1 MINRMRFPFAD
12 ELLASNGCSGV
23 VGVTAVF
30 SGDPP
35 QLDEVRSR
43 VVERWGPLDRMSW
56 VRAAPPTRPARFHWT
71 CPGRFD
77 AATQVLNSGEKLDDL
92 LLSRIDR
99 PLGFELPPWR
109 LFVVRDAAYGGD
121 FSFVLLA
128 QHALLDGRSLVTLLN
143 LLMDD
148 APDPAPAL
156 RPPPSGHAER
166 PGRRKVGKELLT
178 LCAPG
183 QAIPLGATAPPRP
196 SVATAA
202 LSSEAVR
209 TACRRR
215 VDGRR
220 VTLNH
225 LLVAAVTGALSAR
238 YGPAG
243 RWPRAPRPVYAMVPC
258 DVRGGHEAAELGN
271 IVAAPRFPLPLDLD
285 DPLDRLRASG
295 RLVADIRHR
304 GMAQK
309 ALGTAF
315 ETARHFAPW
324 VPGTLGTHGADA
336 SHVAAAITS
345 LKWPV
350 TASSWNGRPL
360 IRLVCLSPLHRPGSA
375 AFSLADAVGTLTL
388 TAVCHLSAGEAQRL
402 AEAITQEVETLAGYA
417 G

>member
-1 MINRMRFPFAD
+1 MRFPFAD
-12 ELLASNGCSGV
+12 ELLASNGCAGV

-35 QLDEVRSR
+35 PLDEVRSR

-56 VRAAPPTRPARFHWT
+56 VRAAPHNQPARFHWT

-77 AATQVLNSGEKLDDL
+77 AAVQVLDSGEKLEDL
-92 LLSRIDR
+92 LASHVDR
-99 PLGFELPPWR
+99 PLGYELPPWR
-109 LFVVRDAAYGGD
+109 LLVVRDTAYGGD
-121 FSFVLLA
+121 FALALVA
-128 QHALLDGRSLVTLLN
+128 QHALLDGRSLVTLLE
-143 LLMDD
+143 LLLDD

-156 RPPPSGHAER
+156 RPPCAAGTEG
-166 PGRRKVGKELLT
+166 PGWRKVGRELLT
-178 LCAPG
+178 LFAPG
-183 QAIPLGATAPPRP
+183 QAIPLGATGGSRP

-202 LSSEAVR
+202 LPSEVVR

-215 VDGRR
+215 IDGRR

-225 LLVAAVTGALSAR
+225 LLVASVTGALSTR

-243 RWPRAPRPVYAMVPC
+243 RWPRGSRPVYAMVPC
-258 DVRGGHEAAELGN
+258 DVRGGHEASELGN

-285 DPLDRLRASG
+285 DPVDRLRASG

-304 GMAQK
+304 GRAQK
-309 ALGTAF
+309 ALGSAL

-324 VPGTLGTHGADA
+324 LTRALGTHGADA
-336 SHVAAAITS
+336 SHVAAAITT

-350 TASSWNGRPL
+350 PAGSWNGSPL

-375 AFSLADAVGTLTL
+375 AFSLADAVGTVTL
-388 TAVCHLSAGEAQRL
+388 TVVCHLSAGEAQRL
-402 AEAITQEVETLAGYA
+402 VEAVTQEMEALAEYA